1 MFSYNYIQAFLYD
14 MSTYVIKN
22 TNVVDLVGWMLKIT
36 FDKALTKT
44 ARAWSNSW
52 YNGLFDNTLML
63 LLCIEY

>member
-1 MFSYNYIQAFLYD
+1 

-44 ARAWSNSW
+44 AR
-52 YNGLFDNTLML
+52 MIKL
-63 LLCIEY
+63 LR